1 MKTSYSAKIT
11 WIEKKWLPIKKE
23 WRESSQTKLEVFG
36 TIQEAQEWCESSKI
50 EILKTANDLLAIS
63 DLDSSIQRLNR
74 GEKY

>member
-1 MKTSYSAKIT
+1 MKTLYSAKIT

-23 WRESSQTKLEVFG
+23 WRESWQTKLEVFG

-50 EILKTANDLLAIS
+50 EILKTATDLLAIS
-63 DLDSSIQRLNR
+63 DLDSSIQRLNL